1 MLYRAYDSYGY
12 DTSERFVSTAVQKN
26 FEYDGEKKGKEQI
39 KYTEQESFI
48 SEKGPKEEE
57 LITPTNICG
66 KKETSKENE
75 DKEDKE

>member
-1 MLYRAYDSYGY
+1 MLYRDYDSYGY

-39 KYTEQESFI
+39 KYTEQESFL

-57 LITPTNICG
+57 LITPTTICG

>member
-1 MLYRAYDSYGY
+1 MLYRDYDSYGY

-57 LITPTNICG
+57 LITPTRIYG

-75 DKEDKE
+75 DKKDKE